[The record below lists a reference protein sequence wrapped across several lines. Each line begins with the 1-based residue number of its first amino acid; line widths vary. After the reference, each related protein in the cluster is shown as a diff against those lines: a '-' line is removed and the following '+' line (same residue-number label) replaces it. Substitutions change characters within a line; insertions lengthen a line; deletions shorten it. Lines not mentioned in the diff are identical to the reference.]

1 MEAASA
7 IDIYTTVLG
16 WTLYDRIWQALL
28 DTGLAYLP
36 FFAVVARHFAGS
48 WGEAGNEGAAD
59 SVRRIELELAGLL
72 TVAALTGA
80 PVLEIRVGDLSH
92 TAACG
97 AQTSTGGNTGTL
109 YDSTFNVG
117 GGAPAMVPAWWRAVM
132 AVSAGFSNVAVAA
145 IPCDPNVRQLNYQM
159 DNTRIADAG
168 LRQQLQLFDA
178 DCYRPAKAKF
188 AREIRSLPTG
198 YLADDINWFGSQY
211 FQDTAGFYSD
221 PNPSLPPRAREEIPG
236 FPFDPNR
243 DSEYGGTAPASG
255 LGKPTCLQWWTDGA
269 AGLRVR
275 LLAQIDPQTLQAMK
289 NAAKPPAT
297 PLYVED
303 SQIRK
308 LVDTTLVASNP
319 LPSAGQ
325 GGLPSLS
332 NWLTGFLGTAGV
344 MVHAVESQAT
354 FYALQQA
361 APIAQSLVLM
371 AIYLCLP
378 FVLVFSSY
386 SLETAMLAAVGIFAL
401 RFLTALWA
409 LSSWLDTAMTQ
420 ALGIAWYS
428 ANSGSYGVAFV
439 VAEMTGYLTFV
450 GLPLV
455 WFLAL
460 GWAGHHLAAGG
471 AVGEMAGGIGKAAG
485 GATRF
490 AGKAATRFAG
500 KGLKSKLGGRGKK

>member
-36 FFAVVARHFAGS
+36 FFAVVVRHFAGS

-72 TVAALTGA
+72 TVAALAGA

-117 GGAPAMVPAWWRAVM
+117 GGAPALVPVWWRAVM

-188 AREIRSLPTG
+188 AREIRTLPPG
-198 YLADDINWFGSQY
+198 YRYDDINWFGSQY
-211 FQDTAGFYSD
+211 FQDTAGFYGD
-221 PNPSLPPRAREEIPG
+221 PNPALAPRAKEEIPG
-236 FPFDPNR
+236 APFDPAR
-243 DSEYGGTAPASG
+243 DFEYGGTAPASG
-255 LGKPTCLQWWTDGA
+255 LGKPTCLQWWTDGT
-269 AGLRVR
+269 AGLRAR
-275 LLAQIDPQTLQAMK
+275 LLGQIDPATLQAMK
-289 NAAKPPAT
+289 SAAKPPAT
-297 PLYVED
+297 PQDVED
-303 SQIRK
+303 AQIRK
-308 LVDTTLVASNP
+308 LVDTTVEADP
-319 LPSAGQ
+319 DAPPTAPAG
-325 GGLPSLS
+325 GSG
-332 NWLTGFLGTAGV
+332 WLARFLGTAGT
-344 MVHAVESQAT
+344 MHEAIKSQAT

-371 AIYLCLP
+371 AVYLCLP
-378 FVLVFSSY
+378 FVLLFSSY
-386 SLETAMLAAVGIFAL
+386 SLETALLAAVGIFAL

-409 LSSWLDTAMTQ
+409 LSSWLDTALTN
-420 ALGIAWYS
+420 ALGIAWFS
-428 ANSGSYGVAFV
+428 HNNNDGIASV

-471 AVGEMAGGIGKAAG
+471 AVGEMTGGIGKAAG

-490 AGKAATRFAG
+490 AGKA
-500 KGLKSKLGGRGKK
+500 LKSKLGGLGKK